1 LTLIA
6 PHPDYE
12 AARSV
17 ILQHAPRAGAAV
29 ALFVPQTGMAVR
41 GPQQRFL
48 QHKWRLAI
56 GYSETL
62 GLHLAHLINDSS
74 SGVRHRLVPFFQ
86 EFGENGK
93 VLYWILR
100 GL

>member
-1 LTLIA
+1 MLIA
-6 PHPDYE
+6 ATSRLRRGVQRHF
-12 AARSV
+12 AACASCGSGGRV
-17 ILQHAPRAGAAV
+17 IYATNGNGRPW
-29 ALFVPQTGMAVR
+29 
-41 GPQQRFL
+41 PQQRFL

-62 GLHLAHLINDSS
+62 GLHLAHLINDSLS
-74 SGVRHRLVPFFQ
+74 SVRHRLVPFFQ